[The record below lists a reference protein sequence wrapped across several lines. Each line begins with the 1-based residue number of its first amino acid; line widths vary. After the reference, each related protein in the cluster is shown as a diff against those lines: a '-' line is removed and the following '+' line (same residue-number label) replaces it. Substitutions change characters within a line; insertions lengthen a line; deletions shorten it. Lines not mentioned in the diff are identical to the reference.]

1 MTNNN
6 KTAVEKLR
14 EKHLI
19 SFPITG
25 ADGLDYILTMHA
37 AILELDQRLAALEV
51 RKLTD
56 RQLDEIIEGGKK

>member
-37 AILELDQRLAALEV
+37 AILELDQRLAALQVFME
-51 RKLTD
+51 
-56 RQLDEIIEGGKK
+56 QLMEQRIDEGEKK